1 MAEYRAAIDGAPAPP
16 AKSAGTASIEWLIRR
31 YRDSSAWLALA
42 LATREQRENIFRD
55 VIKGAG
61 DVPFSAVT
69 RAKILDGR
77 ERRLATPNQAN
88 NFLKSMRGLF
98 RWALEAELVAI
109 DPTAGVKGLPI
120 KTEGF
125 REWTDDDVAKF
136 ESRWPIG
143 TRERVA
149 LDILLYTGLRRGDA
163 CRLGRQMVKGG
174 IFRIKTEKNG
184 VEVIAPILSPLA
196 RTLERGPVGDL
207 HFITGPR
214 GGPLTK
220 ESFGNWFRE
229 ACHAAGVPGAAHGLR
244 KAGANRAAENGA
256 TNAQLKAIFGWTTD
270 AMPNLYTRKADRARM
285 AAAAM
290 STMERA
296 EYEVS
301 ISILVDRHAAPES
314 PAGIQLVTAA
324 STPSGNVTYYV
335 VVPFDR
341 NEIGDLA
348 AGAAQEVPSSIA
360 AERRARSLAIEHAG
374 AVAFSRTGDPSV
386 GEFQDATI
394 IAQFGDVA
402 LDALSE

>member
-1 MAEYRAAIDGAPAPP
+1 
-16 AKSAGTASIEWLIRR
+16 
-31 YRDSSAWLALA
+31 
-42 LATREQRENIFRD
+42 
-55 VIKGAG
+55 
-61 DVPFSAVT
+61 
-69 RAKILDGR
+69 
-77 ERRLATPNQAN
+77 
-88 NFLKSMRGLF
+88 
-98 RWALEAELVAI
+98 
-109 DPTAGVKGLPI
+109 
-120 KTEGF
+120 
-125 REWTDDDVAKF
+125 
-136 ESRWPIG
+136 
-143 TRERVA
+143 
-149 LDILLYTGLRRGDA
+149 
-163 CRLGRQMVKGG
+163 
-174 IFRIKTEKNG
+174 
-184 VEVIAPILSPLA
+184 
-196 RTLERGPVGDL
+196 
-207 HFITGPR
+207 
-214 GGPLTK
+214 
-220 ESFGNWFRE
+220 
-229 ACHAAGVPGAAHGLR
+229 
-244 KAGANRAAENGA
+244 
-256 TNAQLKAIFGWTTD
+256 
-270 AMPNLYTRKADRARM
+270 
-285 AAAAM
+285 M